1 MILRGFARWTLITA
15 QVLDGPPGDC
25 SPSVDFS
32 ADPCRFAPAGI
43 CISGKHMGYGVAG
56 GCAGS
61 ANEDVTLS
69 NMPWIWPR
77 YHIGQARSRPAILD
91 ASAWAGLGWDDNM
104 CIACIV
110 MCVTVVRADIH

>member
-1 MILRGFARWTLITA
+1 MILREFARWTLITA
-15 QVLDGPPGDC
+15 QVLDGPPGDR

-56 GCAGS
+56 GWAGS

-69 NMPWIWPR
+69 NMPWLWPDITSVWPGADPR
-77 YHIGQARSRPAILD
+77 FWTHQL
-91 ASAWAGLGWDDNM
+91 GLGWDDNM

-110 MCVTVVRADIH
+110 MCVTVARADIH

>member
-43 CISGKHMGYGVAG
+43 CISGKHMGYGVAA

-69 NMPWIWPR
+69 NMPWIWPDITSVWLGVDPR
-77 YHIGQARSRPAILD
+77 FWTHQL
-91 ASAWAGLGWDDNM
+91 GLGWDDKL

-110 MCVTVVRADIH
+110 MYVTVVRADIH